1 MKTAI
6 IHDWLTSMGGAEK
19 VLKAI
24 HDLYPSKIYTLIK
37 DSSKLKHTLF
47 FDKEIESSFIQSLPM
62 ANKWYRNYLP
72 LFPIAIE
79 QFNLSDYDLILSSS
93 HAVAKGVLTH
103 TSQLHICYCHT
114 PMRYAWDLYS
124 LYMEP
129 LKGIKKIM
137 AQLALHG
144 IRKWDIASA
153 HRVDHFIANSYYV
166 AQRIEKIYRRPAHV
180 IYPPVDIDSFYIAD
194 QKEEYF
200 IACSRMVPYKKMDM
214 IARAFQSMPD
224 KKLILVG
231 DGPQMSA
238 IKKWASPNIEIL
250 GFVSDETLKTLLSKA
265 KAMVFAAD
273 EDFGIVMIEA
283 LASGTP
289 VIALGKGA
297 ACEIINHQKTGILYR
312 EQTVDSLI
320 EAVKAF
326 EEIQHRF
333 DPIDLK
339 EYSKRFS
346 KQRFNR
352 EFNFF
357 VSEKYDAFINR
368 SKSVQATL
376 TPLYNK

>member
-37 DSSKLKHTLF
+37 DSSKLKHTFLS
-47 FDKEIESSFIQSLPM
+47 DKEIESSFIQSLPM
-62 ANKWYRNYLP
+62 ATKWYRNYLP

-79 QFNLSDYDLILSSS
+79 QFNLSNYDLILSSS

-103 TSQLHICYCHT
+103 AEQLHICYCHT
-114 PMRYAWDLYS
+114 PMRYAWDLYP

-129 LKGIKKIM
+129 LKGIKKTM
-137 AQLALHG
+137 AQIALHG

-180 IYPPVDIDSFYIAD
+180 IYPPVDTDSFYITD

-214 IARAFQSMPD
+214 IAQAFQSMPD
-224 KKLILVG
+224 KKLLLVG
-231 DGPQMSA
+231 DGPEMSV
-238 IKKWASPNIEIL
+238 IKKSVSPNIEIL
-250 GFVSDETLKTLLSKA
+250 GFVSDETLRTLLSKA
-265 KAMVFAAD
+265 KALVFAAD

-297 ACEIINHQKTGILYR
+297 ACEIIDHQKTGILYR
-312 EQTVDSLI
+312 EQSIGSII
-320 EAVKAF
+320 EAVEAF
-326 EEIQHRF
+326 EKIQHRF
-333 DPIDLK
+333 DPLYLK
-339 EYSKRFS
+339 ECSARFS
-346 KQRFNR
+346 KERFDR
-352 EFNFF
+352 EFNSF
-357 VSEKYDAFINR
+357 VTEKYGTFINK
-368 SKSVQATL
+368 SKSFRHL
-376 TPLYNK
+376 

>member
-6 IHDWLTSMGGAEK
+6 IHDWLISMGGAEK

-37 DSSKLKHTLF
+37 DSSKLKHTVF

-62 ANKWYRNYLP
+62 ATKWYRNYLP
-72 LFPIAIE
+72 FFSIAIE
-79 QFNLSDYDLILSSS
+79 QFNLTDYDLILSSS

-114 PMRYAWDLYS
+114 PMRYAWDLYPLS
-124 LYMEP
+124 MEP

-289 VIALGKGA
+289 VIALGKGS
-297 ACEIINHQKTGILYR
+297 ACEIIDHKKTGILYR
-312 EQTVDSLI
+312 EQTIDSLI
-320 EAVKAF
+320 EAVESF
-326 EEIQHRF
+326 EKTQHLF
-333 DPIDLK
+333 DPLYLK
-339 EYSKRFS
+339 QYSARFS
-346 KQRFNR
+346 KQRFDK
-352 EFNFF
+352 EFNSF
-357 VSEKYDAFINR
+357 VTEKYDAFINR
-368 SKSVQATL
+368 SKSVQASL
-376 TPLYNK
+376 TPLYNE